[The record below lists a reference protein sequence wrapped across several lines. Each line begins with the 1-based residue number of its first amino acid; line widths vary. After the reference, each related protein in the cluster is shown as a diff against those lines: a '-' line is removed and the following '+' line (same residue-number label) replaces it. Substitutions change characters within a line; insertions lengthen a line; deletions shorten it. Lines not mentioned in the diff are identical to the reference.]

1 MVGPPVKGIAAV
13 GQPRRPEQQPE
24 GLLKALRAIA
34 MADEGGKNLPL
45 RGTWSGSRVA
55 HRDTS

>member
-1 MVGPPVKGIAAV
+1 MKGIAAV
-13 GQPRRPEQQPE
+13 RWHGGLEQQPE
-24 GLLKALRAIA
+24 GLLKAPGAIA

-45 RGTWSGSRVA
+45 PGTWRGSRVA